1 MATFQEQMM
10 KIVLPRLIDGLNNL
24 KKEDTSL
31 EERINMLEEN
41 VQELIKQVQEL
52 FVDTDDHVSRLNS
65 LEAALVHMQE
75 KRRRGRPRAKKA
87 QDPVA
92 MVEQAAQEAQAPV
105 VETPE
110 RAMNEIPF

>member
-1 MATFQEQMM
+1 MTFQDQMM

-41 VQELIKQVQEL
+41 VQEHIKKIQERV
-52 FVDTDDHVSRLNS
+52 VDRDDHVSRLNS

-75 KRRRGRPRAKKA
+75 KRRRGRPRK
-87 QDPVA
+87 
-92 MVEQAAQEAQAPV
+92 EEAPD
-105 VETPE
+105 
-110 RAMNEIPF
+110 NND

>member
-1 MATFQEQMM
+1 MTFQEQMM

-31 EERINMLEEN
+31 EERINKLEEN
-41 VQELIKQVQEL
+41 VQELIKQVQELIKQVQEL

-75 KRRRGRPRAKKA
+75 KRRRGRPRK
-87 QDPVA
+87 
-92 MVEQAAQEAQAPV
+92 EEAPDS
-105 VETPE
+105 
-110 RAMNEIPF
+110 ND

>member
-10 KIVLPRLIDGLNNL
+10 TVVLPRIISGMNAL
-24 KKEDTSL
+24 KKSDADILQQIQDMVAELDDHV
-31 EERINMLEEN
+31 ERLNMLES
-41 VQELIKQVQEL
+41 
-52 FVDTDDHVSRLNS
+52 T
-65 LEAALVHMQE
+65 LVHMQE

-105 VETPE
+105 V
-110 RAMNEIPF
+110 

>member
-1 MATFQEQMM
+1 M
-10 KIVLPRLIDGLNNL
+10 LISGKQQSYLADV
-24 KKEDTSL
+24 
-31 EERINMLEEN
+31 EE
-41 VQELIKQVQEL
+41 QVQEL

-110 RAMNEIPF
+110 QAMNEIPF

>member
-1 MATFQEQMM
+1 MTFQEQMM

-65 LEAALVHMQE
+65 L
-75 KRRRGRPRAKKA
+75 
-87 QDPVA
+87 
-92 MVEQAAQEAQAPV
+92 
-105 VETPE
+105 
-110 RAMNEIPF
+110 

>member
-1 MATFQEQMM
+1 MTFQEQMM

-31 EERINMLEEN
+31 EERINKLEEN

-87 QDPVA
+87 QDPAA

-110 RAMNEIPF
+110 QAMNEIPF

>member
-10 KIVLPRLIDGLNNL
+10 TVVLPRLIDGLNNL
-24 KKEDTSL
+24 KKENTSL
-31 EERINMLEEN
+31 EERINTLEEN

-75 KRRRGRPRAKKA
+75 RRRRGRPRK
-87 QDPVA
+87 
-92 MVEQAAQEAQAPV
+92 EEAPDS
-105 VETPE
+105 
-110 RAMNEIPF
+110 ND

>member
-1 MATFQEQMM
+1 MATFQDQMM

-41 VQELIKQVQEL
+41 VRELIKQVQEL

-65 LEAALVHMQE
+65 LEAALVQMRE
-75 KRRRGRPRAKKA
+75 RRRRGRPRK
-87 QDPVA
+87 
-92 MVEQAAQEAQAPV
+92 EEAPDS
-105 VETPE
+105 
-110 RAMNEIPF
+110 ND

>member
-10 KIVLPRLIDGLNNL
+10 TVVLPRIISGMNNL
-24 KKEDTSL
+24 KKENTSL
-31 EERINMLEEN
+31 EKRINMLEEN

-75 KRRRGRPRAKKA
+75 KRRRGRPRK
-87 QDPVA
+87 
-92 MVEQAAQEAQAPV
+92 E
-105 VETPE
+105 ETPDS
-110 RAMNEIPF
+110 ND

>member
-1 MATFQEQMM
+1 MTFQEQMM

-41 VQELIKQVQEL
+41 VQEL

-65 LEAALVHMQE
+65 LEAALVQMQE
-75 KRRRGRPRAKKA
+75 RRRRGRPRKSTVDTTEEPAG
-87 QDPVA
+87 
-92 MVEQAAQEAQAPV
+92 E
-105 VETPE
+105 
-110 RAMNEIPF
+110 